1 MLSIQFVVFNA
12 LLNILNCWHV
22 TCLKKFDTYFQKIR
36 KGIENTFLRA
46 RDLICCTTQTGVFE
60 SVGKHDTDMNE
71 DIEDDGGEIQTF
83 LHQHHAG
90 CVLSRLHDLRERE
103 ELCDVTLVVEGRAI
117 QAHRAVLAASSQYF
131 NAMFTAKMSERNQA
145 TVRLIFDF
153 NG

>member
-1 MLSIQFVVFNA
+1 
-12 LLNILNCWHV
+12 
-22 TCLKKFDTYFQKIR
+22 
-36 KGIENTFLRA
+36 
-46 RDLICCTTQTGVFE
+46 
-60 SVGKHDTDMNE
+60 MNE

-103 ELCDVTLVVEGRAI
+103 ELCDVTLVVDGSAI

-145 TVRLIFDF
+145 TVRQIFGF
-153 NG
+153 NGQLLLWDSFCIHLVKASPSTFISDGVW